1 MAPSPKTIG
10 CLFAVLALFGVLAG
24 GQPAGTKSS
33 LSDSDLEK
41 AEARMTL
48 ENALRE
54 NMRLKNEAQMLQEKF
69 AVMQAATARST
80 QSLALAIGEA
90 EVFRRQAGELKLR
103 LEALGVEGGSG
114 ATSKLEQRLLTA
126 ASDLRVAERDRA
138 QLREALAGLTEAAK
152 RFGQKATTPDAEA
165 KRAFEEQLKDAARM
179 LAVSSTSATQAV
191 AVPGTLTDGKVISIS
206 DELAL
211 VVANIGS
218 KQGVTAGMQF
228 QVTRDNHIIGT
239 VRVVDVREK
248 IAGAVIESL
257 SSQKDRIRVGDR
269 VKIAVSLK

>member
-1 MAPSPKTIG
+1 
-10 CLFAVLALFGVLAG
+10 VLAG

-33 LSDSDLEK
+33 LSDSDIEK

-54 NMRLKNEAQMLQEKF
+54 NTRLKNEAQLLQEKF
-69 AVMQAATARST
+69 TLMEATARRNT
-80 QSLALAIGEA
+80 QGLALALAEA
-90 EVFRRQAGELKLR
+90 EVNRRAAGEYRLH

-114 ATSKLEQRLLTA
+114 ATTKVEQRLLTA

-138 QLREALAGLTEAAK
+138 QLREALSGLSEAAK
-152 RFGQKATTPDAEA
+152 RFSQKATTPDAEA
-165 KRAFEEQLKDAARM
+165 KRAFDEQLKEAARM

-191 AVPGTLTDGKVISIS
+191 APPGTLTDSKVISIS

-211 VVANIGS
+211 VVVNAGS
-218 KQGVTAGMQF
+218 RQGVTTGMQF
-228 QVTRDNHIIGT
+228 QVTRDNHIIGS

-248 IAGAVIESL
+248 IAGAIVESL
-257 SSQKDRIRVGDR
+257 SSEKDRVRVGDR
-269 VKIAVSLK
+269 VKVAVSSK

>member
-1 MAPSPKTIG
+1 MAFSPKTLG

-33 LSDSDLEK
+33 LSDSDIEK

-54 NMRLKNEAQMLQEKF
+54 NTRLKNEAQLLQEKF
-69 AVMQAATARST
+69 TLMEATARRNT
-80 QSLALAIGEA
+80 QGLALALAEA
-90 EVFRRQAGELKLR
+90 EVNRRAAGEYRLR

-114 ATSKLEQRLLTA
+114 ATSKIEQRLLTA

-138 QLREALAGLTEAAK
+138 QLREALSGLSEAAK
-152 RFGQKATTPDAEA
+152 RFSQKATTPDAEA
-165 KRAFEEQLKDAARM
+165 KRAFDEQLKEAARM

-191 AVPGTLTDGKVISIS
+191 APPGTLTDSKVISIS

-211 VVANIGS
+211 VVVNAGS
-218 KQGVTAGMQF
+218 RQGVTAGMQF
-228 QVTRDNHIIGT
+228 QVTRDNHIIGS

-248 IAGAVIESL
+248 IAGAIIESL
-257 SSQKDRIRVGDR
+257 SSEKDRVRVGDR
-269 VKIAVSLK
+269 VKVSVTAK

>member
-1 MAPSPKTIG
+1 MAFSPKTVG
-10 CLFAVLALFGVLAG
+10 CLFAVLALFGGPAG

-33 LSDSDLEK
+33 LSDLDLEK

-48 ENALRE
+48 EKALVE
-54 NMRLKNEAQMLQEKF
+54 NTRLKDEVRQLQEKF
-69 AVMQAATARST
+69 TVTQANTARMT
-80 QSLALAIGEA
+80 QSLALATGEA

-138 QLREALAGLTEAAK
+138 QLREALSGLSEAAK
-152 RFGQKATTPDAEA
+152 RFSLKAATPDAEA
-165 KRAFEEQLKDAARM
+165 KRAFDEQLKEALRM
-179 LAVSSTSATQAV
+179 LAVSSPSATV
-191 AVPGTLTDGKVISIS
+191 APPGTLTDGQVINLS

-211 VVANIGS
+211 VIVNVGS
-218 KQGVTAGMQF
+218 RQGVTAGMSF
-228 QVTRDNHIIGT
+228 QVTRENHIIGS

-248 IAGAVIESL
+248 ISGAIVESL
-257 SSQKDRIRVGDR
+257 SSEKDRVRVGDR
-269 VKIAVSLK
+269 VKVAVSSK

>member
-10 CLFAVLALFGVLAG
+10 CLFSVLALFGVLAG

-33 LSDSDLEK
+33 LSDSEIEK

-54 NMRLKNEAQMLQEKF
+54 NTRLKNEVQKLQEKF
-69 AVMQAATARST
+69 ALIEASTARGT
-80 QSLALAIGEA
+80 QGLAMAIAEA
-90 EVFRRQAGELKLR
+90 EVFRRTAGEYKLR
-103 LEALGVEGGSG
+103 LEAIGLEGGST
-114 ATSKLEQRLLTA
+114 ANSKLEQRLLTA

-138 QLREALAGLTEAAK
+138 QLREALTGLSEAAK
-152 RFGQKATTPDAEA
+152 RFSLKATTPDAEA
-165 KRAFEEQLKDAARM
+165 KRAFDDQLKESIRM
-179 LAVSSTSATQAV
+179 LAVTSTSATNAV
-191 AVPGTLTDGKVISIS
+191 AQPGTLTDGQVINIS

-211 VVANIGS
+211 VIINLGS
-218 KQGVTAGMQF
+218 RQNVSAGLTF

-257 SSQKDRIRVGDR
+257 SSEKDRVKVGDR
-269 VKIAVSLK
+269 VKVAVTNK